1 MLQLLLVKDLLY
13 SVQQIFLLLLAL
25 ALGASQSLVHYKFS
39 LLALLLCLND
49 LLILFVFL
57 VTTCL
62 EELG

>member
-25 ALGASQSLVHYKFS
+25 ALGASQSLVHNKFS